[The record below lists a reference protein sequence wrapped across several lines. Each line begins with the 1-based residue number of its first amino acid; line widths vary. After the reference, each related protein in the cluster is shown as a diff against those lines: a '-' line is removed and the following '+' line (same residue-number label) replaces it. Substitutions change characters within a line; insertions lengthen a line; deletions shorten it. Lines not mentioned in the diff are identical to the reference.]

1 MNILNPDPSIKRIT
15 LISVIIVLITLAV
28 YGNVRFHKFINFDD
42 DIYVTDNQIVK
53 KGLTL
58 YGVKWALG
66 FNESGYWQPLTW
78 LSHMLDMDVYG
89 LDSGRH
95 HLTNL
100 IIHLANTLL
109 LFWVLFRMTG
119 SVYRSAFVAAL
130 FAVHPL
136 NVDSVAWIAER
147 KNLLSTFFCIA
158 SLFSYCRFVEKPGPA
173 RYTLTLVIFAL
184 GLMTKPMLVTLP
196 FVFLLLDFWPFRRMA
211 YIQRQDS
218 HIKKPEEDQ
227 AAGHKTDNFKLVI
240 EKIPFIVL
248 SFGSVW
254 LSILSTRHINNMISE
269 NAVPITLRITNAL
282 VSYVSYIAKMIW
294 PFQLSVYYPFP
305 QSVPLWQVAGAG
317 ILLLAVTWL
326 FLLNLN
332 RRPYFAVGWFWYL
345 GTLVPVIGIVQGGLW
360 PAMADRWAYIPLI
373 GLFVIIAWGAFDIA
387 ARWRHGKTA
396 LAVLAV
402 SAICCFS
409 LITRTQLQHWENS
422 ETLFRHTL
430 AVTLKNPVAHNN
442 LGNALLEKGKA
453 KIAIK
458 HFEAVLALKP
468 DDAKAHN
475 NLGNAFMK
483 MDRVDDAI
491 VHYLESIERAPYV
504 ARTHNNLGVAFY
516 KKERVAESIRHLQ
529 KALRLKPDYADAYNN
544 LGAAY
549 RKAGQGGNAARCY
562 LKAIQ
567 LRSDFAEAYNNL
579 GILLWH
585 QGKLKTA
592 SSYFKKALASKPNY
606 KKAQENL
613 KKLEAAQEQY
623 N

>member
-1 MNILNPDPSIKRIT
+1 MDILSPDPSIKHIT
-15 LISVIIVLITLAV
+15 LISFIIVLITLTA
-28 YGNVRFHKFINFDD
+28 YGNVRLYKFINFDD
-42 DIYVTDNQIVK
+42 DIYVTENQIVK

-58 YGVKWALG
+58 HGVKWALG
-66 FNESGYWQPLTW
+66 FNESGYWQPLSW
-78 LSHMLDMDVYG
+78 LSHMLDIEVYG
-89 LDSGRH
+89 LDSGGH
-95 HLTNL
+95 HITNL

-147 KNLLSTFFCIA
+147 KNLLSTFFWMAC
-158 SLFSYCRFVEKPGPA
+158 LFLYCRFVERPVLS
-173 RYTLTLVIFAL
+173 RYMLTLVIFAL
-184 GLMTKPMLVTLP
+184 GLMAKPMVVTLP
-196 FVFLLLDFWPFRRMA
+196 FVFLLLDYWPLRRT
-211 YIQRQDS
+211 S
-218 HIKKPEEDQ
+218 HTQLRDTHINKPEEDQ
-227 AAGHKTDNFKLVI
+227 AAGHKIDHFKLII

-254 LSILSTRHINNMISE
+254 LSILSTRHINNMVSE
-269 NAVPITLRITNAL
+269 NAVPITLRIANAL
-282 VSYVSYIAKMIW
+282 VSYLSYIAKMIW

-305 QSVPLWQVAGAG
+305 QSVPLWQVVGSG
-317 ILLLAVTWL
+317 FLLLAVTSL
-326 FLLNLN
+326 CLLNLS

-360 PAMADRWAYIPLI
+360 PAMADRWSYIPLI
-373 GLFVIIAWGAFDIA
+373 GLFVIIAWGASDMA

-396 LAVLAV
+396 LTVVAV
-402 SAICCFS
+402 SAICCLS
-409 LITRTQLQHWENS
+409 LVTRTQLQHWES
-422 ETLFRHTL
+422 SLTLFRHAL
-430 AVTLKNPVAHNN
+430 EVTEKNPVAHNN
-442 LGNALLEKGKA
+442 LGNALLEKGYA

-458 HFEAVLALKP
+458 HFAAVLALKP
-468 DDAKAHN
+468 KDAKAHN

-483 MDRVDDAI
+483 MERVDDAI
-491 VHYLESIERAPYV
+491 DHYRESIELAPGV
-504 ARTHNNLGVAFY
+504 ARTHNNLAVALY
-516 KKERVAESIRHLQ
+516 RLERVEESIRHLH

-549 RKAGQGGNAARCY
+549 RKAGQGANAAKCY

-567 LRSDFAEAYNNL
+567 LRPDFAEAYNNL

-592 SSYFKKALASKPNY
+592 SSYFHKALASKPGY
-606 KKAQENL
+606 KKAQDNL
-613 KKLEAAQEQY
+613 KKVRAAQEEF